1 MPAFHSLA
9 TSFVDDSK
17 VDTSINWTAR
27 IGKVRNRA
35 YAVGGKMGHL
45 ETIEKAAQK
54 LIALCQKEKQTKT
67 DKEKMLVIH
76 AEILTSIEDLSECDL
91 CGAISELIV
100 TMTLADTTAK
110 VCKECGIKS
119 LEAGKIQS
127 SKQKT
132 SRTTDP
138 SQSKTASAS
147 SARPGKSKTSR
158 TLSKRETPTEKP
170 ESPTALHTRVEAQT
184 GIKKA
189 DVKRLHKIVQD
200 IAAPMSAEHT
210 LNYVQREAEIAK
222 IKVDAGALE
231 KAVKLLI
238 AA

>member
-1 MPAFHSLA
+1 
-9 TSFVDDSK
+9 
-17 VDTSINWTAR
+17 
-27 IGKVRNRA
+27 
-35 YAVGGKMGHL
+35 MGHL
-45 ETIEKAAQK
+45 DTIEKAAQK

-76 AEILTSIEDLSECDL
+76 AEILMSIENLAECDA

-100 TMTLADTTAK
+100 TMTLADATAK
-110 VCKECGIKS
+110 LCKECGIKS

-132 SRTTDP
+132 TRKRTP
-138 SQSKTASAS
+138 RSKTASAS
-147 SARPGKSKTSR
+147 SVAPKSKTGSTR
-158 TLSKRETPTEKP
+158 SKHEAPAKEP
-170 ESPTALHTRVEAQT
+170 ESPSALHSRVEAET

-200 IAAPMSAEHT
+200 IAAPMSPEHT

-231 KAVKLLI
+231 KAVALLT
-238 AA
+238 